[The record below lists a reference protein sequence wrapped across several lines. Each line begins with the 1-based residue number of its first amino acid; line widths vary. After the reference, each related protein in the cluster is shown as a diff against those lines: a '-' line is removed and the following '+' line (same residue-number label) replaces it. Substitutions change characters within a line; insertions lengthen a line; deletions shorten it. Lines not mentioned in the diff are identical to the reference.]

1 MLCIG
6 QTDKEYNVK
15 KSTFGLS
22 IALALTAACQASA
35 VQVRQVFR
43 AERLD
48 RGDTNVRRVQ
58 PIDEAAWVWMPGH
71 DRWGVAADFES
82 WNVRFG
88 IKTYPVDFF
97 HFRRTFASDGSA
109 LRFDVSADE
118 RFVLYLDGRQIA
130 QGPQRGLVDHWFYQ
144 SYEVTDLPAGPHTLE
159 AVCWQLGLHA
169 PLAQLSFR
177 GGFILKAEG
186 AYDAELSTGKA
197 AWEVARL
204 TNTEMTN
211 RGTSKTFGVGSQ
223 CRQTGTGFVNERPA
237 ESEWRKAGVV
247 RDGVRVN
254 PHGAHTKGWMLFP
267 ADRPDQTYALK
278 TPGRVVNVSQDLTKP
293 FTVPADTTLDLWWDL
308 DDYYCAYPELETAGG
323 KGAVVEWGWTESLQD
338 AKTPGYGGR
347 GAKGN
352 RDEWKGKAFLQT
364 LADTFVCDGRADAF
378 FTAPWWRCGRWC
390 RVTVKTAGEPLT
402 VRRLALA
409 ESRYPLAV
417 DGAFAC
423 DDPSMDAIT
432 RICRRTMAS
441 CMHEMLFDCPYY
453 EQQMYPGDTRI
464 QLQVLNALTRDARM
478 TRFAIS
484 AFEWDRRHDG
494 MVPMNFPTRGT
505 QESATYTLCW
515 LMMFGDYARWHDD
528 ADFLR
533 HRLPGARASLMGLSL
548 YENAEGLIANLPGWS
563 FLDWVQGKDG
573 FPHGVAPD
581 GESPRPSALNNL
593 QYLLALQSVAY
604 ADEAI
609 GEKNFARQW
618 REKADRLARAILA
631 TYWDA
636 SRGLLA
642 DTVAKD
648 RFSEHGQAM
657 AIIAGILTPERRA
670 SALAALERRDSALAP
685 ASSYY
690 AYYLFDAFAACGRAD
705 LIRARLDMWRQFLAW
720 GARTA
725 FETQHCESR
734 SDCHAWCAC
743 PLYFQQSAFAGVR
756 PDSPFFR
763 TVRVAPQPA
772 GFRQVRA
779 KTPCPKGVVETD
791 LNFEGKGVSG
801 AVTLPA
807 GLTGVFE
814 WQGRTLP
821 LKAGKNAVAL

>member
-1 MLCIG
+1 MNTPMKNPLRL
-6 QTDKEYNVK
+6 TLV
-15 KSTFGLS
+15 F
-22 IALALTAACQASA
+22 ALAAALPAMA
-35 VQVRQVFR
+35 VQVRQIFR
-43 AERLD
+43 PERLD
-48 RGDTNVRRVQ
+48 QGDTNIRHMQ
-58 PIDEAAWVWMPGH
+58 AIDEAAWVWMPGH
-71 DRWGVAADFES
+71 DRWGVAADHQS
-82 WNVRFG
+82 WNVRFDLKKG
-88 IKTYPVDFF
+88 LLSDFF
-97 HFRRTFASDGSA
+97 RFRRAFVSDGSA

-118 RFVLYLDGRQIA
+118 RFVLYLDGHQIA
-130 QGPQRGLVDHWFYQ
+130 QGPQRGLVEHWFYQ
-144 SYEVTDLPAGPHTLE
+144 SYEITGLSAGEHVLE
-159 AVCWQLGLHA
+159 AVCWQLGLHS
-169 PLAQLSFR
+169 PLAQLSYR
-177 GGFILKAEG
+177 GGFVLKAEG
-186 AYDAELSTGKA
+186 AYDAALTTGKA
-197 AWEVARL
+197 EWEVARL
-204 TNTEMTN
+204 SGTTMTN
-211 RGTSKTFGVGSQ
+211 RGTSKSFGVGSQ
-223 CRQTGTGFVNERPA
+223 CRQEGTGFVNEQPPA
-237 ESEWRKAGVV
+237 SAWQRAAVV
-247 RDGVRVN
+247 RDGVRIS
-254 PHGAHTKGWMLFP
+254 PYGARTKGWMLFP

-278 TPGRVVNVSQDLTKP
+278 TPGRVVNVDHDLSKP
-293 FTVPADTTLDLWWDL
+293 FTVPANTTLDLWWDL

-323 KGAVVEWGWTESLQD
+323 KGAVVEWGWTESLQNPSV
-338 AKTPGYGGR
+338 AGYGKHGTPR

-352 RDEWKGKAFLQT
+352 RDEWRGKTFEQT
-364 LADTFVCDGRADAF
+364 MADTFVCDGRADAF

-464 QLQVLNALTRDARM
+464 QLQVLNALTRDPRM

-484 AFEWDRRHDG
+484 AYDWSRRSDG
-494 MVPMNFPTRGT
+494 LVPMNFPTRGT
-505 QESATYTLCW
+505 QDSATYTLCW

-533 HRLPGARASLMGLSL
+533 HRLPGARASLMGLAL
-548 YENAEGLIANLPGWS
+548 YENADGLLANLPGWS
-563 FLDWVQGKDG
+563 FMDWVEGQYS

-609 GEKNFARQW
+609 GEAGFAQVW
-618 REKADRLARAILA
+618 REKAARLSRAIMA
-631 TYWDA
+631 AYWDGA
-636 SRGLLA
+636 RGLLA
-642 DTVAKD
+642 DNLAKD

-657 AIIAGILTPERRA
+657 AIIAGILTPEQRT
-670 SALAALERRDSALAP
+670 SALAALEQRDPVLAP

-690 AYYLFDAFAACGRAD
+690 AYYLFDAFATCGRGD
-705 LIRARLDMWRQFLAW
+705 LVRARLDMWKRFVSW

-743 PLYFQQSAFAGVR
+743 PLYFQQSVFAGVR
-756 PDSPFFR
+756 PSSPFFR

-772 GFRQVRA
+772 GFRQVKA
-779 KTPCPKGVVETD
+779 KTPCPQGVIETD
-791 LNFEGKGVSG
+791 LVFEEKGVSG
-801 AVTLPA
+801 TVTLPD
-807 GLTGVFE
+807 GLTGVFD
-814 WQGRTLP
+814 WKGGSMP
-821 LKAGKNAVAL
+821 LKTGKNAIRL